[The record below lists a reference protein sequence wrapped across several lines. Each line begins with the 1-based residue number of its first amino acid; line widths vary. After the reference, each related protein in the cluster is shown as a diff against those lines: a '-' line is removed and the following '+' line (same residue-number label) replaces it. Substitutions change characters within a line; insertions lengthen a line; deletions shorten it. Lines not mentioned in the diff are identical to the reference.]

1 MKTALLITSASTLI
15 ALAAAAA
22 AAGAAGAAGSKV
34 AAASAEKCYGI
45 ALAGKNDCKAGVGT
59 SCAGSSTVNY
69 SGKHFKDVRPG
80 TCVSLGGTL
89 QPHEGNASPKPRKA

>member
-22 AAGAAGAAGSKV
+22 PAGAVGSTV
-34 AAASAEKCYGI
+34 ATASAEKCYGI

-80 TCVSLGGTL
+80 TCLSLRVALL
-89 QPHEGNASPKPRKA
+89 QPHEGNAAPKPRKA